1 MTLNVNYN
9 KSTVKICIHLENVHT
24 DLFSIYHAQII
35 LVVNIQLMHWVRQDR
50 AMAFVGLANVIQELV
65 QIIGNQVL
73 VFERVYLKVS
83 SLSLPNQYHI
93 LLLQQN

>member
-1 MTLNVNYN
+1 MHTFR
-9 KSTVKICIHLENVHT
+9 NVHT

-35 LVVNIQLMHWVRQDR
+35 LVVNRQLMHWVRQDR

-83 SLSLPNQYHI
+83 SLFLPNQYHI